1 MFLWKRNQRCAVCN
15 CRLALLIYL
24 NAVIAEYSKFS
35 ITRSAEDDD
44 YDCALSAEHLFWSL
58 VRGIGERTTNERIYM
73 VLRMMGV
80 LKRAS
85 KRTWQD
91 IEEALYLF
99 LTMPKD
105 TTDLIKHVQAWDPGK
120 LRKDVMAFSEHE
132 FVASEID
139 IVPAFS
145 ISRLGWYF
153 DPRTEPTAL

>member
-1 MFLWKRNQRCAVCN
+1 
-15 CRLALLIYL
+15 
-24 NAVIAEYSKFS
+24 
-35 ITRSAEDDD
+35 
-44 YDCALSAEHLFWSL
+44 
-58 VRGIGERTTNERIYM
+58 M
-73 VLRMMGV
+73 VLRMMEV

-120 LRKDVMAFSEHE
+120 LRKDIMAFSEHE

-139 IVPAFS
+139 MEDEDQSFQLIVYTGGLRLPETQDAQWFPETEAAARS
-145 ISRLGWYF
+145 GVGPHPKMDETLQRISLPLQNGSRVTTTAQEIRLEVWKT
-153 DPRTEPTAL
+153 RC

>member
-1 MFLWKRNQRCAVCN
+1 MTVPCP
-15 CRLALLIYL
+15 L
-24 NAVIAEYSKFS
+24 NIFS
-35 ITRSAEDDD
+35 GP
-44 YDCALSAEHLFWSL
+44 LSVAS
-58 VRGIGERTTNERIYM
+58 TNERIYM

-132 FVASEID
+132 FVAI
-139 IVPAFS
+139 
-145 ISRLGWYF
+145 
-153 DPRTEPTAL
+153 

>member
-1 MFLWKRNQRCAVCN
+1 
-15 CRLALLIYL
+15 
-24 NAVIAEYSKFS
+24 
-35 ITRSAEDDD
+35 
-44 YDCALSAEHLFWSL
+44 
-58 VRGIGERTTNERIYM
+58 M

-132 FVASEID
+132 FVAI
-139 IVPAFS
+139 
-145 ISRLGWYF
+145 
-153 DPRTEPTAL
+153 